1 MKTNLSSSEFLVW
14 RQPGQSVFVL
24 HKLEHSAKAA
34 GQFVASSFLGEVV
47 HYGITSQY
55 EITIDD
61 LPFIAFPQ
69 VEAEMETFSRKEEE
83 YTRLVAKA
91 VSHLKNS
98 SMHKVVLSRP
108 APYLANVKAGAW
120 FLALADAYKNSCV
133 FAFYTHQ
140 TGFWMGATPEQL
152 LKVESGMATAVS
164 LAGTRKGG
172 GTVAWGKKEVE
183 EQNLVTQGISNEMKA
198 AGLQNIAV
206 TATQT
211 VQAGPVEHLRS
222 FVMGRMPEQT
232 SALNLALALHPT
244 PAVGGLPKKEAVAYI
259 TKNEGYNRSFY
270 TGFFGVTRN
279 NEANFWVNLR
289 CMQLFWN
296 GLVLYAGGGITAA
309 SNPQLEWEET
319 CNKLQTLTAIIKR
332 D

>member
-1 MKTNLSSSEFLVW
+1 
-14 RQPGQSVFVL
+14 
-24 HKLEHSAKAA
+24 
-34 GQFVASSFLGEVV
+34 
-47 HYGITSQY
+47 
-55 EITIDD
+55 
-61 LPFIAFPQ
+61 
-69 VEAEMETFSRKEEE
+69 
-83 YTRLVAKA
+83 
-91 VSHLKNS
+91 
-98 SMHKVVLSRP
+98 
-108 APYLANVKAGAW
+108 
-120 FLALADAYKNSCV
+120 
-133 FAFYTHQ
+133 
-140 TGFWMGATPEQL
+140 
-152 LKVESGMATAVS
+152 
-164 LAGTRKGG
+164 
-172 GTVAWGKKEVE
+172 
-183 EQNLVTQGISNEMKA
+183 MKA

-289 CMQLFWN
+289 CMQLFGN

-309 SNPQLEWEET
+309 SNPKAEWEET

>member
-1 MKTNLSSSEFLVW
+1 MKTNLSSSEFLLW

-24 HKLEHSAKAA
+24 YKVEHAKHATA
-34 GQFVASSFLGEVV
+34 QFVACNFHGEVV
-47 HYGITSQY
+47 QFGITSQY

-61 LPFIAFPQ
+61 LPFIAFPE
-69 VEAEMETFSRKEEE
+69 VEADLETFSRKEEA
-83 YTRLVAKA
+83 YTRLVANA
-91 VSHLKNS
+91 VSELKKG

-108 APYLANVKAGAW
+108 APNVANVKAGAW
-120 FLALADAYKNSCV
+120 FLALADAYKKSCV
-133 FAFYTHQ
+133 FAFYTHK

-152 LKVESGMATAVS
+152 LKVEGGIATAVS

-172 GTVAWGKKEVE
+172 SAEAWGEKEVE
-183 EQNLVTQGISNEMKA
+183 EQELVTQGILQEVTA

-222 FVMGRMPEQT
+222 YVSGSMPEQK
-232 SALNLALALHPT
+232 SALDLALALHPT

-259 TKNEGYNRSFY
+259 TKNEGYDRSFY

-289 CMQLFWN
+289 SMQLFRN

-319 CNKLQTLTAIIKR
+319 CNKLQTLTSIIKR